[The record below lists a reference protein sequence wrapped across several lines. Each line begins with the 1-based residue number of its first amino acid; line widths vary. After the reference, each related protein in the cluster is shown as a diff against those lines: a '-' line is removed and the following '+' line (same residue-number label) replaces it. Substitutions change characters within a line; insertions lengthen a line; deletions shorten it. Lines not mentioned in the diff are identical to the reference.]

1 MSVSDHIQMLKSKE
15 TPYEP
20 LFEKLDWL
28 YVNDTQQTYNT
39 ATSIIETASLSNS
52 NKFCMYNK
60 AYLSVPLLVTVT
72 QSSDKDILTN
82 VNIKQSFLSMINSI
96 TVDLNGTN
104 VVQQYQLIDILNNFH
119 LVTRESDV
127 TKPRWSTIGFQ
138 E

>member
-60 AYLSVPLLVTVT
+60 AYLSVPLLVTVS
-72 QSSDKDILTN
+72 QDSDKDILTN

-104 VVQQYQLIDILNNFH
+104 VVQQCQLIDI
-119 LVTRESDV
+119 
-127 TKPRWSTIGFQ
+127 
-138 E
+138 